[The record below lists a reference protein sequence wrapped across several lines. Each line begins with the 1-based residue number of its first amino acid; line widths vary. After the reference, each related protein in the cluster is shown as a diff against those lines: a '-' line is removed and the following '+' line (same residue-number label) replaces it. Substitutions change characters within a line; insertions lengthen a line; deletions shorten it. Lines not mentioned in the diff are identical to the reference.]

1 MKRNTAKRRSFKQL
15 QIHVLRSLDRHA
27 MALIPLGGQ
36 H

>member
-15 QIHVLRSLDRHA
+15 QIHVLRTLNRN
-27 MALIPLGGQ
+27 ALGLVPLGGQ